1 MTHSFCAIFM
11 MLFVRTNKGRR
22 IGLLCGSSTCMA
34 SYFYAMLCLLRLKD
48 VLISL
53 VHSSEVKDLKLNK
66 QVKSAITD
74 LKNPN
79 LFCAC
84 YAVCSV
90 TYPNLKLPRYC
101 NKLTPNMGIIPHLTL
116 QTTAALKKSRDKFLG
131 VGLFNLGTKGN
142 VGQEMEEVFGPK
154 KEANTAPAPDVAVGG
169 DDGSDSEKKC
179 CC

>member
-1 MTHSFCAIFM
+1 M
-11 MLFVRTNKGRR
+11 MLSVRTNKGQQ
-22 IGLLCGSSTCMA
+22 ISLLCGFGTCMT
-34 SYFYAMLCLLRLKD
+34 SYFYPMLCLLRLKD

-66 QVKSAITD
+66 QVKSVITD

-90 TYPNLKLPRYC
+90 TYPNLKLLRFC
-101 NKLTPNMGIIPHLTL
+101 NKLMPNMGIIPHLTL
-116 QTTAALKKSRDKFLG
+116 RTTAALKKSRDKFLG

-142 VGQEMEEVFGPK
+142 AGQEMEEVFGPK

-169 DDGSDSEKKC
+169 DNGSVSKKKRC
-179 CC
+179 C